1 MNLNFNNW
9 NLPSPEKF
17 QKIKKVISIL
27 TTGIVG
33 FLAISNPADSLTLL
47 YVKLGQSLLME
58 LLDTLAA

>member
-1 MNLNFNNW
+1 MNLNLNNW

-33 FLAISNPADSLTLL
+33 MLAIQFPADCPTLL
-47 YVKLGQSLLME
+47 MVKLGQSLLME